1 MRIASIILPV
11 LLTTSVLAQAL
22 ASQPVG
28 KLPHIEVDA
37 KNKRVRV
44 ECEALH
50 VVAPLEFFCC
60 VNGTNEH
67 ESVLRSKVKPSH
79 LHLALLM
86 IGLEPGKP
94 ASYSEAA
101 KKWTPPHGPPINI
114 TCEFEKDGKVH
125 RVPAYRLMRDIKTK
139 KEMSPLTWIFVGS
152 KTMED
157 GVYAA
162 DATGYLVSIVNFDL
176 TVIDVPQVASSAN
189 ETLEWEINP
198 DLMPEK
204 GAKVT
209 MIIEPAGTT
218 TAPTT
223 MSIDPSM
230 PPSNH
235 APNNATAT
243 STAPISPVH
252 IDEQKVDSL
261 KGRWMHDVAPR
272 EQALREAAQAHYEV
286 VNALRRE
293 QQRLIDE
300 ADRIQRTIDELEKQY
315 QQMTTPRPEP
325 VK

>member
-1 MRIASIILPV
+1 MRIV
-11 LLTTSVLAQAL
+11 LIVVAL
-22 ASQPVG
+22 SSGAFAFAAAPASQAVG
-28 KLPHIEVDA
+28 NLPHIQVDA
-37 KNKRVRV
+37 KNKQVRV

-60 VNGTNEH
+60 VTGTNEH

-114 TCEFEKDGKVH
+114 TCEFEKDGKTM

-152 KTMED
+152 KTMDD

-204 GAKVT
+204 LTKVT

-223 MSIDPSM
+223 MSLDPSS
-230 PPSNH
+230 PPSS
-235 APNNATAT
+235 AS

-252 IDEQKVDSL
+252 IDQQKVDAL
-261 KGRWMHDVAPR
+261 KERWMKDVAPR
-272 EQALREAAQAHYEV
+272 EQVLREAAQAHYEV

-300 ADRIQRTIDELEKQY
+300 ADHIQRTIDELEKEY

-325 VK
+325 AK

>member
-1 MRIASIILPV
+1 MRTASIMLSILIS
-11 LLTTSVLAQAL
+11 TSLLAQAPD
-22 ASQPVG
+22 SQPVG
-28 KLPHIEVDA
+28 KLPYIEVDA

-79 LHLALLM
+79 LHLAMLM

-101 KKWTPPHGPPINI
+101 RKWTPPHGPPINI
-114 TCEFEKDGKVH
+114 TCEFEKDGKTQ
-125 RVPAYRLMRDIKTK
+125 RVPAYRLVRDIKTR

-223 MSIDPSM
+223 MSTDASI
-230 PPSNH
+230 PPVHSS
-235 APNNATAT
+235 AAST
-243 STAPISPVH
+243 SQISPVH
-252 IDEQKVDSL
+252 VDQQKVDSL
-261 KGRWMHDVAPR
+261 KERWMHDVAPR

-286 VNALRRE
+286 VNSLRRE

>member
-1 MRIASIILPV
+1 MRI
-11 LLTTSVLAQAL
+11 LTIACAVFVSTVALAAPP

-37 KNKRVRV
+37 KNKQVRV

-60 VNGTNEH
+60 VNGSNEH

-94 ASYSEAA
+94 VSYSEST
-101 KKWTPPHGPPINI
+101 KKWTPPSGPPLNI
-114 TCEFEKDGKVH
+114 TCEFEKNGKTQ
-125 RVPAYRLMRDIKTK
+125 RVPAYRLMRDIKTH
-139 KEMSPLTWIFVGS
+139 KEMPPLTWIFTGS
-152 KTMED
+152 RTMED

-176 TVIDVPQVASSAN
+176 TVIDVPELASSAN

-198 DLMPEK
+198 DLMPDK

-223 MSIDPSM
+223 MSIDPDAS
-230 PPSNH
+230 
-235 APNNATAT
+235 APT
-243 STAPISPVH
+243 TAPASSDPTTKPLSPVH
-252 IDEQKVDSL
+252 IDQQKVDSL
-261 KGRWMHDVAPR
+261 KERWMKEVAPR
-272 EQALREAAQAHYEV
+272 EEALREAAQAHYEV